1 MVGGGAGRMAGAKA
15 QRQDQGVEVGE
26 MDWITQSSAHHS
38 EEFPHSPETKGM
50 PLKVFKQA
58 GEGGR

>member
-1 MVGGGAGRMAGAKA
+1 MGGAGRVADAKA
-15 QRQDQGVEVGE
+15 QRQDQGMEVGE
-26 MDWITQSSAHHS
+26 MGWITQSSAHYS
-38 EEFPHSPETKGM
+38 EKFPRSPETKGM